1 MSWLGCTP
9 DGCDLRWVE
18 QGLQDHAILFCFLL
32 QDTQFICGRLGS
44 VEMEFDPN
52 GFEPDWHFFR
62 DSQGSLQVHVAVG
75 TYVDMPYRDSHGSR
89 TSWQVS

>member
-52 GFEPDWHFFR
+52 GFEPDWHFEIPKVPCR
-62 DSQGSLQVHVAVG
+62 SMSPWALTSICRIGIPMAVALVG
-75 TYVDMPYRDSHGSR
+75 R
-89 TSWQVS
+89 

>member
-1 MSWLGCTP
+1 
-9 DGCDLRWVE
+9 
-18 QGLQDHAILFCFLL
+18 
-32 QDTQFICGRLGS
+32 
-44 VEMEFDPN
+44 MEFDPN